1 TKMAEINIERRKKP
15 VWPWILLI
23 ILLALI
29 GWVAYEYLRDDT
41 SVDVD
46 VDTNS
51 TGMVEQAGPQSPQY
65 QVARV

>member
-1 TKMAEINIERRKKP
+1 MAEINIERRKKP